1 MEPVRILITKS
12 DKKIFIS
19 YILFISLYIVSPFS
33 IVPSVINYYLEFQNL
48 NTSIYAINEKSR
60 EFFVK
65 CFQFSFGLNRI
76 WLNRSRITRF
86 NFLMYV

>member
-1 MEPVRILITKS
+1 MEPVRILIAKS

-33 IVPSVINYYLEFQNL
+33 IVLSVTNYYLEFQNL

-65 CFQFSFGLNRI
+65 CFQFSYRI
-76 WLNRSRITRF
+76 TRSRITRF
-86 NFLMYV
+86 NFLMNV